1 MVLAFFEARGRTTLP
16 ELRLKTTHTLTPD
29 NFVHAG
35 VKPLAIL
42 SIALH
47 PQKQL
52 HKSIISTIDVK
63 HLQIWSTLAGNGEL
77 VEALGQS
84 EK

>member
-1 MVLAFFEARGRTTLP
+1 MNGACLFFEARGRTTLP

-63 HLQIWSTLAGNGEL
+63 HPPDMINASW
-77 VEALGQS
+77 
-84 EK
+84 

>member
-1 MVLAFFEARGRTTLP
+1 MVLAFFEALGRTPLP
-16 ELRLKTTHTLTPD
+16 IFRFKTTPTLTPD
-29 NFVHAG
+29 NFVHTG

-52 HKSIISTIDVK
+52 HKSIISTTDVK
-63 HLQIWSTLAGNGEL
+63 HPPDMINASW
-77 VEALGQS
+77 
-84 EK
+84 

>member
-1 MVLAFFEARGRTTLP
+1 MNGACFFEALGRTTLP
-16 ELRLKTTHTLTPD
+16 KLRLKPTPTLNPD
-29 NFVHAG
+29 NFVHAA

-63 HLQIWSTLAGNGEL
+63 HPPFMINASW
-77 VEALGQS
+77 
-84 EK
+84 

>member
-1 MVLAFFEARGRTTLP
+1 MMLAFFEALGRAPLP
-16 ELRLKTTHTLTPD
+16 ELRLKTTHTLTPN

-42 SIALH
+42 SIALMH

-52 HKSIISTIDVK
+52 HKSIISTTDVK
-63 HLQIWSTLAGNGEL
+63 HPPDMINASW
-77 VEALGQS
+77 
-84 EK
+84 

>member
-1 MVLAFFEARGRTTLP
+1 MALAFFEALGSTPLP
-16 ELRLKTTHTLTPD
+16 KLRLKTTPTLTPN

-35 VKPLAIL
+35 VVKPLGIL

-63 HLQIWSTLAGNGEL
+63 HPPDMINASW
-77 VEALGQS
+77 
-84 EK
+84 